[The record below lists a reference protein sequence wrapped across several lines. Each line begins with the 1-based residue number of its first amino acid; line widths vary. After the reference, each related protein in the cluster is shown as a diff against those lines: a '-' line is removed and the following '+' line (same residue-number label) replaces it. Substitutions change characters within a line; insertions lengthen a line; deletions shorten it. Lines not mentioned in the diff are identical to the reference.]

1 MGRAVCSYRG
11 CGQLTAPAD
20 KMGREF
26 GLCPRHARAAK
37 FVLGITTTTT
47 TEETR

>member
-11 CGQLTAPAD
+11 CEKLTDPGD

-26 GLCPRHARAAK
+26 GLCPRHARAAEL
-37 FVLGITTTTT
+37 VLGITTTTT
-47 TEETR
+47 EERH